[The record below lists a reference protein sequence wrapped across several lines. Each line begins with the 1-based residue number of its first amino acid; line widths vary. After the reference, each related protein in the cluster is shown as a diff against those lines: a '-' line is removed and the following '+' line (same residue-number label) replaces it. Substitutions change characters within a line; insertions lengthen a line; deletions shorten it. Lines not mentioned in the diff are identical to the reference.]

1 MRKKKNKD
9 KKKKRFTRN
18 DLDKMSF
25 EKREKIRTQ
34 LRKEAVYTRSFKTP
48 QSFGAASKCVSL
60 SLEEYINRGGDINI
74 IGDRNGK

>member
-25 EKREKIRTQ
+25 EKREKIRAQ

-48 QSFGAASKCVSL
+48 QSFGAASNCISL
-60 SLEEYINRGGDINI
+60 SLEEYLVKGGDPSI
-74 IGDRNGK
+74 IGDKNGK